1 MRRRCYSVLT
11 VDTYAYVTSS
21 DVRNISEFDEQTVV
35 AIKAPSQTK
44 LEISDP
50 DEVARIE

>member
-1 MRRRCYSVLT
+1 MRSIR
-11 VDTYAYVTSS
+11 D
-21 DVRNISEFDEQTVV
+21 FDEQTVV

-50 DEVARIE
+50 AEVTYEVTVTSLR